1 VWLQARIADEIEQ
14 LHLSC
19 NSTAEECAVLRD
31 ITDVLS
37 AAGAGI
43 LSAVLNKIEED
54 KCGSNNFCVSLV
66 IHDVTASMVTRED
79 SHRLGIEL
87 VDTDLGDKNIAG
99 SPANILW
106 LIGAKQDELQA
117 TNGKA
122 DNVPKLTVL
131 TSPLIQIGLGLGR
144 PSSDYPRIISEPNK
158 IPFTE
163 AIATALQGFGDIVDV
178 DVDGVEFGME
188 VAEHRARDT
197 VKVVEAITLKF
208 VYRALCTAAEALA
221 GCGFGENG
229 DMYVLWRRHDSCRY
243 ASMVA
248 QSLPHSPSQTSC
260 VSCMLVC
267 MCKCVS
273 SCTAIVVLAHVC
285 HLYAHN

>member
-1 VWLQARIADEIEQ
+1 M
-14 LHLSC
+14 
-19 NSTAEECAVLRD
+19 LRD

-163 AIATALQGFGDIVDV
+163 AIVKALQGFGDIVDV
-178 DVDGVEFGME
+178 NMEDVELGIE

-197 VKVVEAITLKF
+197 IKVVEAITLKF
-208 VYRALCTAAEALA
+208 LYRALCTTDEALA
-221 GCGFGENG
+221 GCGFQAQD
-229 DMYVLWRRHDSCRY
+229 DMYVLRQRPPLCLDC
-243 ASMVA
+243 
-248 QSLPHSPSQTSC
+248 LSC
-260 VSCMLVC
+260 VSLSADYITIAHLFVRESFIRYVC
-267 MCKCVS
+267 QSAVFLFRLWYTGAQMTDMPSMHTDAS
-273 SCTAIVVLAHVC
+273 SPNPPN
-285 HLYAHN
+285 HLQVFRGAGAG